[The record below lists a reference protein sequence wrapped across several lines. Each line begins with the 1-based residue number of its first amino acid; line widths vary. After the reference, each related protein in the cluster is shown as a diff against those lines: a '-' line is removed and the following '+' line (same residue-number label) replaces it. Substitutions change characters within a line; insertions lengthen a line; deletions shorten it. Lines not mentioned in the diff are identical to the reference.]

1 MGQFPPASPVP
12 WTTLPRDATLS
23 TKKIQCRPHAAE
35 ARMRFCS
42 ALINLTWSMM
52 IRRSHSF
59 RLGCYPD
66 VFMSHVTFFRP
77 NAMMRIGRR
86 NRTFKLLSSCQITTS
101 ITCLQRQSSLPSP
114 LFPRR
119 IYESGPVFQPNV
131 AMLAG
136 RRRNMTKHAGGP
148 PACSPGQT
156 AEAERIGRV
165 LAQAS
170 AAPCPGRRSAPPL
183 HRPTLPRHAPEP
195 VEPHSGPRRCR
206 ATAPA
211 APRPGRRA
219 AAPPRRRAAD

>member
-1 MGQFPPASPVP
+1 MQVARRRS
-12 WTTLPRDATLS
+12 TDAILFCSNDSHMVNDDTQKSFLS
-23 TKKIQCRPHAAE
+23 TGMLPGRIYEPR
-35 ARMRFCS
+35 
-42 ALINLTWSMM
+42 
-52 IRRSHSF
+52 
-59 RLGCYPD
+59 YY
-66 VFMSHVTFFRP
+66 FRP

-119 IYESGPVFQPNV
+119 KYESGPVFQPNV

-165 LAQAS
+165 LAQAPPARKS
-170 AAPCPGRRSAPPL
+170 IWQNEIFSQGRRFF
-183 HRPTLPRHAPEP
+183 
-195 VEPHSGPRRCR
+195 
-206 ATAPA
+206 
-211 APRPGRRA
+211 
-219 AAPPRRRAAD
+219 